1 MQLNPRLSQL
11 LGIILVIISIPMTFI
26 VYQSAIEVG
35 RPDFMTL
42 ISSFMIAWAIL
53 ALPELIIGF
62 WLIAKG
68 TREAKVG
75 DVSGDLIKLVQK
87 ESRIGVAAAARELG
101 TDQETVVDAA
111 EKLSLRRLPLVYLDR
126 RTSEI
131 VSPGAVT
138 LEESLLH
145 LLHAQRRMTFDQIA
159 KVTNSTDNQIIEAA
173 EKLSKKGRFRG
184 TIDKNSRV
192 IYTQEAVAQLPKAV
206 TDCPNCG
213 GKLKEPI
220 LPGEEEVCPYCGHLI
235 TNKLK

>member
-1 MQLNPRLSQL
+1 MNPRLSQL

-26 VYQSAIEVG
+26 VYQSAVEVG
-35 RPDFMTL
+35 PSDYITL
-42 ISSFMIAWAIL
+42 ISSFMVAWAIL

-62 WLIAKG
+62 WLIVRG

-87 ESRIGVAAAARELG
+87 EGRIGIAAAARELG
-101 TDQETVVDAA
+101 TDQETIVDAA

-131 VSPGAVT
+131 VSPSAVT

-159 KVTNSTDNQIIEAA
+159 RVTNSTDDQIIEAV

-184 TIDKNSRV
+184 TIGSSCTISKGS
-192 IYTQEAVAQLPKAV
+192 Y
-206 TDCPNCG
+206 
-213 GKLKEPI
+213 
-220 LPGEEEVCPYCGHLI
+220 
-235 TNKLK
+235 